1 MQTQGNFM
9 KAVALVLLV
18 TLALLLGGCGTDQT
32 HAQQEASGVWQANLS
47 GTDSGF
53 SFITQFTINANG
65 GLTITNFQFLN
76 NEACFPYEGGSNGAA
91 PAGQLTD
98 LTYNAGNQIVS
109 GNLSFTITESGNTLT
124 LTSTSVNGTLNGSSL
139 TGGLIQG
146 NWTLK
151 AGSSSGCSNSS
162 GIFTMT
168 QSSSA
173 T

>member
-1 MQTQGNFM
+1 LT
-9 KAVALVLLV
+9 
-18 TLALLLGGCGTDQT
+18 
-32 HAQQEASGVWQANLS
+32 

-53 SFITQFTINANG
+53 SFITQFTINGNG

-76 NEACFPYEGGSNGAA
+76 NQACFPYVNGSNNAD
-91 PAGQLTD
+91 PAGSLAN

-146 NWTLK
+146 NWSLQ
-151 AGSSSGCSNSS
+151 AGSSSGCGNST

-168 QSSSA
+168 QSSSS